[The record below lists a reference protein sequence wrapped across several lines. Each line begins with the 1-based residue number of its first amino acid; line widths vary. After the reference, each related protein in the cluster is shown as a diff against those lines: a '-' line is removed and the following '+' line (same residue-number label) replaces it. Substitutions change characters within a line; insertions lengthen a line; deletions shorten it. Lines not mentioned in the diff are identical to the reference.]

1 MPFLF
6 KAMIYNVKYATE
18 PILIVAGDAVDLT
31 INIQK
36 YNETT
41 ETWED
46 YDLTGINL
54 RMVIVNKHGNIAAD
68 WSTAT
73 GELTAAISL
82 LNISAAAINAVSC
95 CGSFDGQLV
104 EVTPQATLWKGT
116 VKIEGGLI

>member
-1 MPFLF
+1 
-6 KAMIYNVKYATE
+6 MIYSVKYDKE
-18 PILIVAGDAVDLT
+18 PILIVAGDAIDLT

-41 ETWED
+41 EAWED

-54 RMVIVNKHGNIAAD
+54 RMVIVNKHGNIIAD

-73 GELTAAISL
+73 GELTVALSV
-82 LNISAAAINAVSC
+82 LNISAPAIDVISC
-95 CGSFDGQLV
+95 CGSFDGQLI